1 MNYSKMNQ
9 LIFLSTSIFESKN
22 EENLNVFPLSLAYE
36 VNIHLNESLVELLNL
51 WHHFEL
57 MYLVFPKKKG
67 FRITVQPCGIL
78 YVM

>member
-51 WHHFEL
+51 
-57 MYLVFPKKKG
+57 
-67 FRITVQPCGIL
+67 
-78 YVM
+78 